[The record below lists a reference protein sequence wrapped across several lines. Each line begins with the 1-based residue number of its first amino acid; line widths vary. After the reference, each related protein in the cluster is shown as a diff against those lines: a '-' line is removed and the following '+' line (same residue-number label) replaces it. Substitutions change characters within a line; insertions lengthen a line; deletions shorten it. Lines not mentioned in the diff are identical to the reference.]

1 MLRASASSTKLVR
14 ESCSPRAWP
23 DHDVA
28 PYYAL
33 FDSTN
38 AEACEILEKGIST
51 GDVIKADTIDD
62 LASAMGAVALA
73 ETFASYQA
81 FAEGS
86 AEDEYGKSVEKA
98 VAYGEGPYYLV
109 SYVPSYVATMG
120 GLKTDS
126 DCRVVD
132 DAGNAIEG
140 LWAIGEITHRFM
152 YNRSFVRHCSNSVG
166 CQWVASRAK
175 QLPKTSPNN
184 EKVWRQLTV
193 SLCLLFCVFE

>member
-1 MLRASASSTKLVR
+1 
-14 ESCSPRAWP
+14 
-23 DHDVA
+23 
-28 PYYAL
+28 
-33 FDSTN
+33 
-38 AEACEILEKGIST
+38 
-51 GDVIKADTIDD
+51 
-62 LASAMGAVALA
+62 MGAVALA

-166 CQWVASRAK
+166 LSMGRLTGEAIAK
-175 QLPKTSPNN
+175 DLA
-184 EKVWRQLTV
+184 
-193 SLCLLFCVFE
+193 

>member
-1 MLRASASSTKLVR
+1 
-14 ESCSPRAWP
+14 
-23 DHDVA
+23 
-28 PYYAL
+28 
-33 FDSTN
+33 
-38 AEACEILEKGIST
+38 
-51 GDVIKADTIDD
+51 
-62 LASAMGAVALA
+62 MGAVALA

-86 AEDEYGKSVEKA
+86 AEDEYGSHIEKA

-120 GLKTDS
+120 GSKTDS

-166 CQWVASRAK
+166 LSMGRLPHGAK

-184 EKVWRQLTV
+184 EKVWRRLTV
-193 SLCLLFCVFE
+193 SAIPSLLRFLNDSACISSIASMSS